1 MIVNI
6 NYIMAKCSEE
16 EVGYSSSKELVLNIG
31 DRLPPP
37 GGEDVPALLSK
48 MQLNPGPVDNRKEA
62 AKSMENGSYNIKGC
76 KRFYFVSVR

>member
-1 MIVNI
+1 MVASLV
-6 NYIMAKCSEE
+6 MAKSSDE
-16 EVGYSSSKELVLNIG
+16 EVGYSSSSELVLSID

-62 AKSMENGSYNIKGC
+62 MKSTENS
-76 KRFYFVSVR
+76 